1 MKITRRQLRRLISES
16 ASGDYYDELKKM
28 IIDRDLNVAN
38 QGAMLLS
45 SMAETDPSLEELI
58 QFSIEYY
65 YKRFNKLKKEL
76 AGPTHPFYGTITWD
90 VIDSLY
96 ELGGHYAI
104 DADSLSYE
112 LRSYDPEEIK
122 HEINQIKNILS
133 ELQRKGS

>member
-1 MKITRRQLRRLISES
+1 MKITRRQLRRLITES
-16 ASGDYYDELKKM
+16 VSGNYYDELKKM
-28 IIDRDLNVAN
+28 ITDRDLNVAN

-58 QFSIEYY
+58 QFSIGYY

-76 AGPTHPFYGTITWD
+76 SGPAHPFYGIITWD

-112 LRSYDPEEIK
+112 LRSFNPEEIEYELK
-122 HEINQIKNILS
+122 QIKNILS